1 MDGVNSDK
9 RLCSKAYRAS
19 LDCIEK
25 NYENKDVA
33 CREYFDAYK
42 VCKKQETKERQ
53 LKNNGGKE
61 ATFFPWG

>member
-1 MDGVNSDK
+1 
-9 RLCSKAYRAS
+9 
-19 LDCIEK
+19 
-25 NYENKDVA
+25 VA